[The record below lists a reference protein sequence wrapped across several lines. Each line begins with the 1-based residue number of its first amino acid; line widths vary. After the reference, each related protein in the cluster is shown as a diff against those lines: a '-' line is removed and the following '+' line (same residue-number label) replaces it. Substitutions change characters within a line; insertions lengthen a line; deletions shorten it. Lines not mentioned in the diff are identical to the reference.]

1 MLERYDYK
9 VDFSPIEG
17 YWDIH
22 GILKESLELPD
33 YYGGSLDALHDCL
46 TDLLAYEN
54 HIEIYGLE
62 KLRRYDNYGERL
74 ILVFRAA
81 KHYCDSKYAERF
93 NVVIVHEDGKRE
105 EIE

>member
-9 VDFSPIEG
+9 VDFNHVED

-22 GILKESLELPD
+22 GILKESLDLPD
-33 YYGGSLDALHDCL
+33 YYGGSLDALYDCL

-54 HIEIYGLE
+54 HIEIYGIE
-62 KLRRYDNYGERL
+62 KLKQYNDYGEL
-74 ILVFRAA
+74 LTMVFRAT
-81 KHYCDSKYAERF
+81 KHYCDSKYADRF
-93 NVVIVHEDGKRE
+93 HVVIVHEDGSRE